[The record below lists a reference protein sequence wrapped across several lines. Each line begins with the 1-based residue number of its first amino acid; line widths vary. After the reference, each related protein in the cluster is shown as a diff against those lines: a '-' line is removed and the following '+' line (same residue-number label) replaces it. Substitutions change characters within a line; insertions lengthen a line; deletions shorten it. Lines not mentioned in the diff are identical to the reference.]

1 MAKFNYNIYYKD
13 AQTGQDLAS
22 PVTVGYDEFSTA
34 ITETQK
40 TFQGYTARELYE
52 TQKRTPSESDY
63 NSRQDVQSYNYLLR
77 KYYNDLAVA
86 QRNAERVDSLRRN
99 PNYFEYGSISGVEEY
114 STYSS
119 GYNYFNPVKIF
130 TNDQEAELLARPIT
144 YSGNREYNYSGKS
157 GSSGRMYPG
166 LTFELTGVSYTLS
179 GKTLNLVIRINDYKV
194 VSFAGATPGVW
205 IAPYDGTGIGL
216 WFYNVYSVDFSFSFV
231 EQYTN
236 RPVKILASTAVA
248 DIDFNQSV
256 RAGFGDSNS
265 VLLRPPGSGLTFM
278 GSDRIGD
285 TNGAHYEGTSDIPRG
300 SFMLVGIGSTI
311 NFNALGNRPGSRIIY
326 NPGKEEVGDSFEL
339 GFFGNASRGE
349 VFSYADPIKPKEP
362 TETRDIT
369 ILYDRVAKIRPWAI
383 RNSGSWKSFVT
394 KNIHMSKRHQSLWER
409 ASTEINEEQVG
420 QVIPRDPRFGYVE
433 PADSGVVRGNY
444 IRKDGNWKRQGK
456 IGS

>member
-22 PVTVGYDEFSTA
+22 PVTVEYDTFNTA
-34 ITETQK
+34 ITATQK

-144 YSGNREYNYSGKS
+144 YSGNREYNYSGKN
-157 GSSGRMYPG
+157 GAPRMYRG
-166 LTFELTGVSYTLS
+166 LTFELTDVSYTLS
-179 GKTLNLVIRINDYKV
+179 GKTLNLLIRINDYDMV
-194 VSFAGATPGVW
+194 RFAGANPGVW
-205 IAPYDGTGIGL
+205 VAPYDGTGIGL
-216 WFYNVYSVDFSFSFV
+216 WFYDVYSVDFSFTFV
-231 EQYTN
+231 EKYTN

-278 GSDRIGD
+278 GSGRIGD
-285 TNGAHYEGTSDIPRG
+285 TNGAKYEGTSSIPRG
-300 SFMLVGIGSTI
+300 SFMLAGIGSTI
-311 NFNALGNRPGSRIIY
+311 NFNALGNRPGYDIIY
-326 NPGKEEVGDSFEL
+326 NPGKEKIGDSFEL

-362 TETRDIT
+362 TETTDIT

-394 KNIHMSKRHQSLWER
+394 KDIHMARRTHDSWDKS
-409 ASTEINEEQVG
+409 STEINVEQVG

-433 PADSGVVRGNY
+433 PAGSGVIRGNY